1 VTKLT
6 STHTH
11 EHIVIGTVLV
21 LNRITHLVLH
31 KHKISENIERRRGIG
46 LNQHKR
52 NFTLVKRSS
61 RDSRRSKT
69 ETRSEQQEI

>member
-1 VTKLT
+1 M
-6 STHTH
+6 
-11 EHIVIGTVLV
+11 VLV

-31 KHKISENIERRRGIG
+31 KHKILENIERRRGTG

-61 RDSRRSKT
+61 RDRRRSKR
-69 ETRSEQQEI
+69 ETGSEQQEI